1 MKGTY
6 HICLSSHQEVLFRSE
21 ADLIIGFNYLAVTA
35 LETDSAL
42 LADGFLSTHHH
53 EVART
58 DDPRNLTL
66 QGRFRVIYLPAPGQQ
81 TRRDWKYN
89 LERIQGS
96 PIPEMRQPVLRQGH
110 NGRADSP
117 LYLYMM

>member
-21 ADLIIGFNYLAVTA
+21 VDLIIGFNYLAVTA

-58 DDPRNLTL
+58 DDPRTL
-66 QGRFRVIYLPAPGQQ
+66 ARRSRYAYTRYFNAKYHRRGSLGEKECFILHVDGLYHTQALLNYVI
-81 TRRDWKYN
+81 
-89 LERIQGS
+89 
-96 PIPEMRQPVLRQGH
+96 RQGLH
-110 NGRADSP
+110 QRQ
-117 LYLYMM
+117 